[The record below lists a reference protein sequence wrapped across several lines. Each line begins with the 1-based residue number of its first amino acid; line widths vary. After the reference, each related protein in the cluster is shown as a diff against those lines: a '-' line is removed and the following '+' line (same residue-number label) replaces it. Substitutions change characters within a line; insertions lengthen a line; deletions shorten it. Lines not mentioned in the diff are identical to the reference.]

1 MNQQKTSD
9 SSTCYNNKI
18 SFHSRTIE
26 LTTILLLTLIPV
38 AFYPYLVRI
47 FNPPKELI
55 YGLLVLVILS
65 IWVLKA
71 LFSKDNLN
79 FKHLPLNIPVAIF
92 IFICIISIIWSDNIH
107 LSLLEL
113 PIFIAGPAL
122 YFVTINNLENN
133 KQIHNIVTAI
143 LIIGSLMGIYGFL
156 QYQGVD
162 FSFWQSNIG
171 RQQVFGLFGNVNY
184 FAEYIIIP
192 LTLAVPLFFAAKYK
206 MVKIFLFAGI
216 YFMGSSLVLTFTR
229 GSYLAFGT
237 ALLFMFIL
245 FILREGITQ
254 TFNNHKKL
262 IILFLLLVLIASAI
276 IFIPNPLNERGTA
289 LYRIKSRTSIHQMT
303 HGSSIAR
310 RMAIWKF
317 TWMMIEDKPILGSGL
332 GTFQYNSL
340 KYQAEFFDQ
349 GNNRSI
355 YPYGIADKAHNEYL
369 QLWAELGIIGF
380 IVFLW
385 IVIQYFVFGIR
396 FLKRRKSN
404 NKMQFALIIGFM
416 GAVFAVLIDALFGF
430 PLHLPAS
437 ISLFWLILAMTVVL
451 FSKEIHER
459 ESTENIN
466 KPKPLLVNITNK
478 VKKKY
483 YNWRWLRYIFLILLF
498 GMIIYLGILTTK
510 PFISQI
516 YEYKAMGNIQSGDF
530 DKAIDNLHST
540 IRYNPYSGMAYLNL
554 GQIVM
559 QRELYTV
566 ALDYFLMASRYIDHP
581 DLPETLAYIYIKKDM
596 TDEAIAKLKQA
607 ITYQQKEITMEPLYS
622 DLGKLYMNKRRYQE
636 AEDVF
641 KKALAIDDKNLT
653 NNLALAISLFNQN
666 KKEEAKEF
674 LERVIQISPDSR
686 ESQQSKDLL
695 QQIARENLKPVN

>member
-9 SSTCYNNKI
+9 ASTYYNNI
-18 SFHSRTIE
+18 SFFSRSIE

-38 AFYPYLVRI
+38 AFYPYLVRM

-55 YGLLVLVILS
+55 YGLLVLAILS

-71 LFSKDNLN
+71 LLSKDNLN

-92 IFICIISIIWSDNIH
+92 ILICIISLIWSDNIH
-107 LSLLEL
+107 LSLFEL
-113 PIFIAGPAL
+113 PLFLAGPIL
-122 YFVTINNLENN
+122 YFVIVNNLENK
-133 KQIHNIVTAI
+133 KQVYNLCAAMI
-143 LIIGSLMGIYGFL
+143 IIGSMMGVYGVL
-156 QYQGVD
+156 QYTGID
-162 FSFWQSNIG
+162 FSFWQQNVG
-171 RQQVFGLFGNVNY
+171 RNQVFGLFGNVNY

-192 LTLAVPLFFAAKYK
+192 LTLSVPLFFAVKNK
-206 MVKIFLFAGI
+206 IIKIFLFIGI
-216 YFMGSSLVLTFTR
+216 LFMGSSLVLTFTR
-229 GSYLAFGT
+229 GSYLAFGL
-237 ALLFMFIL
+237 ALL

-262 IILFLLLVLIASAI
+262 IVFFLLLVIITSAV
-276 IFIPNPLNERGTA
+276 IFIPNPLNERGTV
-289 LYRIKSRTSIHQMT
+289 LYRIKSRTSIHQLT
-303 HGSSIAR
+303 QGSSISR
-310 RMAIWKF
+310 RIAIWKF

-340 KYQAEFFDQ
+340 RYQAEFFEQDE
-349 GNNRSI
+349 NRSI

-396 FLKRRKSN
+396 FLKRRKKSN
-404 NKMQFALIIGFM
+404 NKMQFALIIGFI

-430 PLHLPAS
+430 PLHLPATVL
-437 ISLFWLILAMTVVL
+437 LFWLALAMTVVL
-451 FSKEIHER
+451 IQKETQARRATESSAKAKLVSKNVKNQKMR
-459 ESTENIN
+459 F
-466 KPKPLLVNITNK
+466 TNH
-478 VKKKY
+478 
-483 YNWRWLRYIFLILLF
+483 WRWLRYAFCLLLIGLF
-498 GMIIYLGILTTK
+498 IYLGIFITK

-516 YEYKAMGNIQSGDF
+516 YEYRAMGNIQRGDF

-540 IRYNPYSGMAYLNL
+540 ISYNPYNGMAYLNL

-695 QQIARENLKPVN
+695 QQIARENLNPVN